1 MPMPTPEELWKL
13 VADTGLADHDQI
25 EGLRREFGRDS
36 LPPGIGGAAVTE
48 LLAKWLVRRKVLTIW
63 QARRLVRGDRG
74 PFFLGDYRLLERL
87 ETSDAKGTLLRARH
101 EPSGRGVCLML
112 LDGPLCRQLE
122 IWTDIVQ
129 RTGAA
134 HQASDPMTSRTWAL
148 EQSGSQRFIICEDVV
163 GTSLAAELA
172 AGGPLPITEAGPL
185 LVASARAVAELHRL
199 GVVHGG
205 ISLDSLRREPP
216 ANGGGN
222 PPAGSVAPAGRVRLL
237 QFPLVADPHVVPQR
251 PPLDT
256 PESIQRL
263 GMKACFVAPEL
274 LLPASSCDARSDV
287 YALGCVFHALLT
299 GTPPCWQGDAQQSL
313 SQAAFVGPPPLGP
326 PRVPIEVATLIS
338 YMVAHDPAARY
349 ATAADAADAIA
360 LCLGMPAVSPTLPAQ
375 RPFIAAAAQPQPQP
389 ALAAARPPQAPPVQ
403 TGATAW
409 EPIVNPAASV
419 APLRQRPAKPRRP
432 RWVGLGLA
440 AAAVVTAGAVA
451 FMFLPATPEK
461 PPTPAEPPAVAT
473 VDAPTSDPDPAAS
486 PPVPDEPPKP
496 RPSAATETQIV
507 DSETLPWASP
517 TRGTPPTLAY
527 LPPGSQLILLARP
540 ADITASAEGRL
551 FLRALGPRVEQALE
565 LAAAA
570 CGCGPEAIDSI
581 QAGWQAG
588 GPDEVIGGYAI
599 SGLEP
604 FPVAADPD
612 LREAAWGKTAETKLE
627 GETIHVGPS
636 LAFWLPS
643 RAAGQVLVAAPEKL
657 LLEMLESDRQAAENR
672 GTEVADDA
680 KPVAGRQEQLEA
692 NLSPDLEALVG
703 MLDSARHVTLFGS
716 PNYLLHDGRPV
727 FAGPLAKLID
737 PLGGFLGSDLQAAA
751 LSLHCGENFYI
762 ELDCIAPTRT
772 PARKLADTL
781 ATKIDSLADSIE
793 NYCNTLDPHPYG
805 RKLVM
810 RLPRMLSVVAG
821 SLRFGGE
828 GRGVIVNCHLPEHA
842 AHNLVLAAE
851 LAIEQPPGAATT
863 AIAGQPAA
871 TATPQSARDRVQ
883 KKISLAFARDT
894 LEKSIQM
901 IADEIAMPIEI
912 IGKDLELEGITK
924 NQSFGLDERDQ
935 TADAVLRTILA
946 KSNPDGKLVYVFRAK
961 DGAELIEITT
971 RAAAAK
977 RGDTLPPGFEKG
989 PAAGAP
995 PEKPEKKK
1003 K

>member
-13 VADTGLADHDQI
+13 VADTGLADPDQI

-74 PFFLGDYRLLERL
+74 PFFLGDYRFLERL
-87 ETSDAKGTLLRARH
+87 DTSGAKGTLLRACH
-101 EPSGRGVCLML
+101 EPSGRSVCLML
-112 LDGPLCRQLE
+112 LDATLCRHLE

-148 EQSGSQRFIICEDVV
+148 EQSGAQSFIICEDVA

-172 AGGPLPITEAGPL
+172 ARGPLPIAEAGPL

-205 ISLDSLRREPP
+205 ISLDTLRREPP
-216 ANGGGN
+216 ASDGN
-222 PPAGSVAPAGRVRLL
+222 SPAGSVASAGRVRLL

-274 LLPASSCDARSDV
+274 LLPGSSCDARSDV
-287 YALGCVFHALLT
+287 YALGCVFHALIT

-338 YMVAHDPAARY
+338 YMVARDPAARY

-360 LCLGMPAVSPTLPAQ
+360 LCLGMPAVAPTLPAQ
-375 RPFIAAAAQPQPQP
+375 RPFIAAASQPQSVP
-389 ALAAARPPQAPPVQ
+389 AAAAVQPPQATAVQ
-403 TGATAW
+403 TGANAW
-409 EPIVNPAASV
+409 EPIVNSSASV
-419 APLRQRPAKPRRP
+419 AVQRLPPAKPRRQ

-440 AAAVVTAGAVA
+440 AAAVLGAGAVA
-451 FMFLPATPEK
+451 FMFLAPPAEK
-461 PPTPAEPPAVAT
+461 PPTPSKPLEVVEFDESITEPEAV
-473 VDAPTSDPDPAAS
+473 AS
-486 PPVPDEPPKP
+486 PPVPDEPRKP
-496 RPSAATETQIV
+496 QRSTVPETAVV
-507 DSETLPWASP
+507 DSETLPWAAP
-517 TRGTPPTLAY
+517 TRGAPPPLAY
-527 LPPGSQLILLARP
+527 LPPGSQLVLLARP
-540 ADITASAEGRL
+540 ADIIASDEGRL

-565 LAAAA
+565 SAAAV
-570 CGCGPEAIDSI
+570 CGCGPEAIDLI

-588 GPDEVIGGYAI
+588 GPDEVVGGYAI
-599 SGLEP
+599 SGMEP
-604 FPVAADPD
+604 LPVAEDLS
-612 LREAAWGKTAETKLE
+612 LREQAWGKTEGTELE
-627 GETIHVGPS
+627 SETIHVGTS
-636 LAFWLPS
+636 LSFWLPS
-643 RAAGQVLVAAPEKL
+643 RAAGQVLVVAPEKL
-657 LLEMLESDRQAAENR
+657 LREMIVSDRQAAGNR
-672 GTEVADDA
+672 GLAVADDA
-680 KPVAGRQEQLEA
+680 ASAAGGWEPLEA

-703 MLDSARHVTLFGS
+703 MLDGTRHLTLFGS
-716 PNYLLHDGRPV
+716 PNYLLYDGRPV
-727 FAGPLAKLID
+727 FAGPLAKLIE
-737 PLGGFLGSDLQAAA
+737 PLGEFLGNDLQAAA
-751 LSLHCGENFYI
+751 LSLHCGGNFYI

-781 ATKIDSLADSIE
+781 AKKIEALADTVE
-793 NYCNTLDPHPYG
+793 DYCNMLDPHPYG

-810 RLPRMLSVVAG
+810 RLPRMLGAVAAG
-821 SLRFGGE
+821 LRFGSE
-828 GRGVIVNCHLPEHA
+828 GRGVVVNCHLPEHA
-842 AHNLVLAAE
+842 AHNLALAAE
-851 LAIEQPPGAATT
+851 LAIEQTSGAAAT
-863 AIAGQPAA
+863 AVAGLPAA

-901 IADEIAMPIEI
+901 VADEIGMPIEI

-924 NQSFGLDERDQ
+924 NQSFSLEERDQ
-935 TADAVLRTILA
+935 TAAAVLRTILA

-961 DGAELIEITT
+961 DGVEVIEITT

-995 PEKPEKKK
+995 PDKPEKKK
-1003 K
+1003 G